1 MQVTDILQKVPLFEK
16 LSVDDLGDLGS
27 HLHEVKHKK
36 GSVIISA
43 EEPGTNL
50 FIIINGKC
58 KVVLYG
64 ANGREVI
71 LSLMKDGDF
80 FGEMSLLDGE
90 PRSANVVAQG
100 DTTLYVLER
109 TDFIRWLETHPQVFL
124 NLLTELSQRLRDADE
139 RIGSLALLDVY
150 GRVARTFLDL
160 GRKEG
165 KRVPEG
171 ILITERPT
179 QAEIAGLVGTSRE
192 TVSRAM
198 SELQRRGYIRQQ
210 GRGLL
215 LLGGEELEEE
225 VLG

>member
-1 MQVTDILQKVPLFEK
+1 MLHRIPLFAS
-16 LSVDDLGDLGS
+16 LSDEDLADLAA

-43 EEPGTNL
+43 EEAGTNL
-50 FIIINGKC
+50 FVLARGKV

-100 DTTLYVLER
+100 DTSLLVLER
-109 TDFIRWLETHPQVFL
+109 KEFISWLETHPKVFRAL
-124 NLLTELSQRLRDADE
+124 MTELSRRLRDADE

-215 LLGGEELEEE
+215 LLGGKELEEE
-225 VLG
+225 VG

>member
-1 MQVTDILQKVPLFEK
+1 MQVAEIIQSVPLFSNVAEED
-16 LSVDDLGDLGS
+16 LSELVASLQR
-27 HLHEVKHKK
+27 VTHKK
-36 GSVIISA
+36 GSVIVSH

-50 FIIINGKC
+50 FILVDGKV

-64 ANGREVI
+64 ASGREVI

-90 PRSANVVAQG
+90 PRSANVVAMS
-100 DTTLYVLER
+100 DTELLVLER
-109 TDFIRWLETHPQVFL
+109 HDFIKWLTSHPAAVL
-124 NLLTELSQRLRDADE
+124 GLLGELSKRLREADE

-165 KRVPEG
+165 KRVADG

-198 SELQRRGYIRQQ
+198 SELSRRGYIRQQ
-210 GRGLL
+210 GRGVL
-215 LLGGEELEEE
+215 LLGGLDLEDE
-225 VLG
+225 VMG

>member
-1 MQVTDILQKVPLFEK
+1 MRSPA
-16 LSVDDLGDLGS
+16 LSF
-27 HLHEVKHKK
+27 
-36 GSVIISA
+36 
-43 EEPGTNL
+43 
-50 FIIINGKC
+50 FIIT
-58 KVVLYG
+58 
-64 ANGREVI
+64 EV
-71 LSLMKDGDF
+71 
-80 FGEMSLLDGE
+80 E
-90 PRSANVVAQG
+90 PTGSP
-100 DTTLYVLER
+100 
-109 TDFIRWLETHPQVFL
+109 HP
-124 NLLTELSQRLRDADE
+124 D
-139 RIGSLALLDVY
+139 
-150 GRVARTFLDL
+150 VARTFLDL